1 MSSIFVYFGYA
12 AGIVFFLIGVI
23 MLSGLVFPEDIP
35 AQLKYVM
42 GFTLVLYGI
51 YRVTSTYFKKKQDAR
66 LSEKNNETTK
76 SNILP

>member
-1 MSSIFVYFGYA
+1 
-12 AGIVFFLIGVI
+12 

-76 SNILP
+76 FNVLP

>member
-1 MSSIFVYFGYA
+1 
-12 AGIVFFLIGVI
+12 

-42 GFTLVLYGI
+42 GITLVLYGI
-51 YRVTSTYFKKKQDAR
+51 YRVTSTYFKSKQDAR

-76 SNILP
+76 SNTIP